1 MAVYKDPKPTKNG
14 RAWYFKF
21 SYKDAFGATKQYR
34 SKRYLTKKEAADAER
49 MFLVTSTD
57 KVEDNN
63 MTFKDLYD
71 EFRMHNDEIMK
82 DTTKYGYDN
91 KEKFI
96 ECFFHIK
103 VKDFNIMQFE
113 QWKRE
118 INKLNISLRYKNDIY
133 KFLKS
138 ILNFGVKWHNLNFQ
152 AVYNKMTKFQD
163 PNERRKEMAYYTYD
177 EFKKFISNEEDL
189 RWKCVFEILYY
200 CGLRKGELK
209 GLTWKDIYFD
219 KKVLSV
225 NKQITQQN
233 NRVKFEF
240 SDTKTRDSRR
250 IVPITKVLLNDLKML
265 YEQDKK
271 EYYGFNDDFFV
282 VSDAKPIADSNIY
295 LRRTKLATLAGLKV
309 IRIHDFRH
317 SCASLLIN
325 NGANVTL
332 VAKYLGHTKI
342 EETLNTYSH
351 MFSTALDSVVSVI
364 DRLED
369 D

>member
-96 ECFFHIK
+96 ECFYPVK

-118 INKLNISLRYKNDIY
+118 INKLNISLRYKNDCLIIREDNKRGKDGLY
-133 KFLKS
+133 CVLEKDNDYATIRKL
-138 ILNFGVKWHNLNFQ
+138 ININDGIMVMPLNLNG
-152 AVYNKMTKFQD
+152 
-163 PNERRKEMAYYTYD
+163 
-177 EFKKFISNEEDL
+177 EFKPKT
-189 RWKCVFEILYY
+189 Y
-200 CGLRKGELK
+200 LK
-209 GLTWKDIYFD
+209 GTLEFESLRILGP
-219 KKVLSV
+219 VV
-225 NKQITQQN
+225 Q
-233 NRVKFEF
+233 VK
-240 SDTKTRDSRR
+240 R
-250 IVPITKVLLNDLKML
+250 
-265 YEQDKK
+265 
-271 EYYGFNDDFFV
+271 YYD
-282 VSDAKPIADSNIY
+282 
-295 LRRTKLATLAGLKV
+295 
-309 IRIHDFRH
+309 
-317 SCASLLIN
+317 
-325 NGANVTL
+325 
-332 VAKYLGHTKI
+332 
-342 EETLNTYSH
+342 
-351 MFSTALDSVVSVI
+351 
-364 DRLED
+364 
-369 D
+369 

>member
-34 SKRYLTKKEAADAER
+34 SKRYLTKKEASDAER

-96 ECFFHIK
+96 ECFFPVK

-118 INKLNISLRYKNDIY
+118 INKLSISLRYKNDIY

-163 PNERRKEMAYYTYD
+163 PNERRKEMSYYTCLYTPLS
-177 EFKKFISNEEDL
+177 FTPFICSSFSIQSAISSGIFLYSSGGHSFNFNSNN
-189 RWKCVFEILYY
+189 C
-200 CGLRKGELK
+200 
-209 GLTWKDIYFD
+209 
-219 KKVLSV
+219 
-225 NKQITQQN
+225 
-233 NRVKFEF
+233 
-240 SDTKTRDSRR
+240 
-250 IVPITKVLLNDLKML
+250 
-265 YEQDKK
+265 
-271 EYYGFNDDFFV
+271 
-282 VSDAKPIADSNIY
+282 
-295 LRRTKLATLAGLKV
+295 
-309 IRIHDFRH
+309 
-317 SCASLLIN
+317 SLIC
-325 NGANVTL
+325 
-332 VAKYLGHTKI
+332 
-342 EETLNTYSH
+342 LNTAINVSTSNCLFWYKFNTSL
-351 MFSTALDSVVSVI
+351 FSFFW
-364 DRLED
+364 
-369 D
+369 

>member
-1 MAVYKDPKPTKNG
+1 
-14 RAWYFKF
+14 
-21 SYKDAFGATKQYR
+21 
-34 SKRYLTKKEAADAER
+34 

-96 ECFFHIK
+96 ECFYPVK

-152 AVYNKMTKFQD
+152 AIYNKMTKFQD

-177 EFKKFISNEEDL
+177 EFKKFISYEEDL

-225 NKQITQQN
+225 NKQITQRN
-233 NRVKFEF
+233 NRIKFEF

-250 IVPITKVLLNDLKML
+250 IVPITKVLLNDLKKARLEAKQMS
-265 YEQDKK
+265 
-271 EYYGFNDDFFV
+271 GFNENYFV
-282 VSDAKPIADSNIY
+282 AADAWPISSNA
-295 LRRTKLATLAGLKV
+295 LTDRKNSNCDKSGVKQ
-309 IRIHDFRH
+309 IRLHDFRH

-325 NGANVTL
+325 EGANIQV
-332 VAKYLGHTKI
+332 VARYLGHTKI
-342 EETLNTYSH
+342 EETLKTYAH
-351 MFSTALDSVVSVI
+351 LFISTLDEIVDVI
-364 DRLED
+364 DSKTD
-369 D
+369 DN

>member
-1 MAVYKDPKPTKNG
+1 M
-14 RAWYFKF
+14 
-21 SYKDAFGATKQYR
+21 
-34 SKRYLTKKEAADAER
+34 
-49 MFLVTSTD
+49 
-57 KVEDNN
+57 
-63 MTFKDLYD
+63 
-71 EFRMHNDEIMK
+71 
-82 DTTKYGYDN
+82 
-91 KEKFI
+91 
-96 ECFFHIK
+96 
-103 VKDFNIMQFE
+103 KDFNIMQFE

-177 EFKKFISNEEDL
+177 EFKKFISYEDDL

-225 NKQITQQN
+225 NKQIMQRN

-250 IVPITKVLLNDLKML
+250 IVSITKVLLNDLKML

-295 LRRTKLATLAGLKV
+295 LRRNKLATLTGLKAIKV
-309 IRIHDFRH
+309 HDFRH

-364 DRLED
+364 DNLD
-369 D
+369 SKS

>member
-1 MAVYKDPKPTKNG
+1 MKKARSTITHTVDEIMVVYKYPKPTKNG

-34 SKRYLTKKEAADAER
+34 SKRYLTKKEASDAER
-49 MFLVTSTD
+49 MFLVTSTN

-71 EFRMHNDEIMK
+71 ELRMHNDEIMK

-96 ECFFHIK
+96 ECFYTVK
-103 VKDFNIMQFE
+103 LKDFNIMQFE

-138 ILNFGVKWHNLNFQ
+138 ILNFSVKWHNLNFQ

-163 PNERRKEMAYYTYD
+163 PNERRKEMSYYTYD
-177 EFKKFISNEEDL
+177 EFKKFISYEEDL
-189 RWKCVFEILYY
+189 RWKCVFKILYY

-225 NKQITQQN
+225 NKQITQRN

-271 EYYGFNDDFFV
+271 DYY
-282 VSDAKPIADSNIY
+282 
-295 LRRTKLATLAGLKV
+295 
-309 IRIHDFRH
+309 
-317 SCASLLIN
+317 
-325 NGANVTL
+325 
-332 VAKYLGHTKI
+332 
-342 EETLNTYSH
+342 
-351 MFSTALDSVVSVI
+351 
-364 DRLED
+364 
-369 D
+369 